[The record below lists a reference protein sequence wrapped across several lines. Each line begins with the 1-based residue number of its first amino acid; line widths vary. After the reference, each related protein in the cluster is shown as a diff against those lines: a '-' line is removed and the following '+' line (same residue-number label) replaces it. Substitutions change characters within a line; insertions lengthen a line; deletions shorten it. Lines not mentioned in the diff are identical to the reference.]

1 MFRPDNVS
9 RHRSELPE
17 MGRDEPAVGSREIAL
32 ASEPEER
39 TVYGNGGE
47 EEHLIFE
54 DCVVLCIISFRARY
68 MDGRATYVR
77 DERRRFSSCTPSHR
91 IRQK

>member
-17 MGRDEPAVGSREIAL
+17 MGRDKPAVGSREIAL

-39 TVYGNGGE
+39 AVYGNGGE

-54 DCVVLCIISFRARY
+54 DCVV
-68 MDGRATYVR
+68 
-77 DERRRFSSCTPSHR
+77 HH
-91 IRQK
+91 